1 MKHNH
6 KTITELARELR
17 KAPTPSE
24 KTLWTFLRKKQL
36 MGLRFLRQKPIIYD
50 RRQNERYFFIADF
63 YSAELNLV
71 IELDGKVHD
80 NQKEYDL
87 NRDKVLNNL
96 GIRTLRIKNE
106 DLTDIE
112 MVLDRIKGLVLDN

>member
-24 KTLWTFLRKKQL
+24 KMLWSYLRKKQL
-36 MGLRFLRQKPIIYD
+36 MGLRFLRQKPIVYNH
-50 RRQNERYFFIADF
+50 RQNERYFFIADF
-63 YSAELNLV
+63 YCVEFNLV

-80 NQKEYDL
+80 YEKEYDL

-96 GIRTLRIKNE
+96 GIKTLRIKNE

-112 MVLDRIKGLVLDN
+112 AVLVRIKEYVLDN